1 MGEAM
6 KYRYRFKNPRIEKAV
21 FALFDEYSIKAA
33 IDRQM
38 NNDSNII
45 SLANCWPKE
54 NKTKIHEE
62 LQENIGLIGRI
73 DFAKSEL
80 EEILEYDPNG
90 WNPYPK
96 VLPPEGKSYL
106 VQVFD
111 SNIEKNKLWVLEW
124 SVSNQWWCSLV
135 DKDDG
140 FNFVA
145 FRELPELYK
154 PEAQE

>member
-38 NNDSNII
+38 DNVSNII

-73 DFAKSEL
+73 DFAKSEI
-80 EEILEYDPNG
+80 EVIREYDPKG
-90 WNPYPK
+90 WNPYQEVK
-96 VLPPEGKSYL
+96 PPRDGWYL
-106 VQVFD
+106 VQWKKGPEGCGEEFPLGVYYWD
-111 SNIEKNKLWVLEW
+111 KYETWTGIE
-124 SVSNQWWCSLV
+124 
-135 DKDDG
+135 
-140 FNFVA
+140 A
-145 FRELPELYK
+145 FRELPELYQ
-154 PEAQE
+154 PEEQ

>member
-1 MGEAM
+1 M

-21 FALFDEYSIKAA
+21 FALFDENSIKAA

-80 EEILEYDPNG
+80 EVIPDYDPNG
-90 WNPYPK
+90 WNPYPE
-96 VLPPEGKSYL
+96 VEPPRDGWYL
-106 VQVFD
+106 VQWKKGPEGCGDEFP
-111 SNIEKNKLWVLEW
+111 LG
-124 SVSNQWWCSLV
+124 VSYW
-135 DKDDG
+135 DKDETWTG
-140 FNFVA
+140 IEA
-145 FRELPELYK
+145 FRSLPATYLGEETK
-154 PEAQE
+154 EEVKDEDI